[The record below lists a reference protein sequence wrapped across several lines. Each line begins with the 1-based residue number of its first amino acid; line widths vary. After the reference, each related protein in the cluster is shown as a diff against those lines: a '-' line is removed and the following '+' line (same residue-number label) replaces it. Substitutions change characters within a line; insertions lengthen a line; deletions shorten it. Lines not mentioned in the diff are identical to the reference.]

1 MGTGREVDRRPQY
14 SEAETD
20 VKKAFR
26 TGERIFLRPLEV
38 EDAPLLQ
45 VWLNDPENHQY
56 LARFRPISGPEERRW
71 LETLHERTEDHVF
84 GVALRDGERLIGT
97 CGLHGAALPNRRAQL
112 GIAIG
117 VAEFQ
122 GKGYGAEA
130 IRLLL
135 RYGFETLNLH
145 RVGLDVY
152 ENNARG
158 IRCYEKVGFRREG
171 TRREARWWGGRWWDV
186 HDYGILEQE
195 WKDSLPRNAAN

>member
-1 MGTGREVDRRPQY
+1 MESP
-14 SEAETD
+14 
-20 VKKAFR
+20 VKNAFR
-26 TGERIFLRPLEV
+26 TGDRIFLRPLEV
-38 EDAPLLQ
+38 EDGPLIQ
-45 VWLNDPENHQY
+45 VWLNDTENHQY
-56 LARFRPISGPEERRW
+56 LARFRPLNGAEERRW

-84 GVALRDGERLIGT
+84 GVALKDGERLIGT
-97 CGLHGAALPNRRAQL
+97 CGLHGAVLPHRRAQL

-117 VAEFQ
+117 VPEFQ

-135 RYGFETLNLH
+135 GYGFETLSLH

-152 ENNARG
+152 DGNVRG

-171 TRREARWWGGRWWDV
+171 TRREARWWGGRWWDI